1 MDLATDQAGLQPPFA
16 TAVHSFDP
24 GIAPNTLFWT
34 IPIPSES
41 VDIDFDDAK
50 AFLRLNQIAV
60 FDWTSIPN
68 SLLRGSLSGP
78 PSCATF
84 TSLQVRW
91 SGRKTTADVCDQ
103 VNHFRGRF
111 IEDTATVKFTVE
123 EPGFRFVS
131 DPANTSVNEFSE
143 IGRERNGSFF
153 TPCA

>member
-50 AFLRLNQIAV
+50 AFLR
-60 FDWTSIPN
+60 
-68 SLLRGSLSGP
+68 
-78 PSCATF
+78 
-84 TSLQVRW
+84 
-91 SGRKTTADVCDQ
+91 DQ